1 MADQNVWTLL
11 TDDPVEAAQ
20 LNLKSKLFMVIICHH
35 RDKLWSKKKLRN
47 KLGASKVQVKALLQ
61 GSVGELTTDDL
72 FGWLVKLGYA
82 VHPSF
87 DKSDAKEPLIITVA
101 KAKA

>member
-1 MADQNVWTLL
+1 MADQNVWTLIEK
-11 TDDPVEAAQ
+11 DPIKAAC
-20 LNLKSKLFMVIICHH
+20 LNLRSKLFMVLIAHH

-47 KLGASKVQVKALLQ
+47 KLGASKAQVKALLQ
-61 GSVGELTTDDL
+61 GSVGELSTDDL

-82 VHPSF
+82 MHTSF